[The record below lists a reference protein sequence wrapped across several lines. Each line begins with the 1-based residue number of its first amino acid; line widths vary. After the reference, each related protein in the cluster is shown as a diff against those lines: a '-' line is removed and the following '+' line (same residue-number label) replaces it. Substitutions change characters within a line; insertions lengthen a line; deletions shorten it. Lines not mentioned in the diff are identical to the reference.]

1 METSMAFFTH
11 KQLHNPLHASSIVT
25 RQRLDTLLGVEPP
38 VNKQR
43 ERYGSPEGAVEARR
57 LIAEAQKKYAQD
69 QQQSQETEMQAET
82 ETESIKDLFKQW
94 DIEDTPFVPE
104 ATITNQTPEKS
115 AMTTQPQF
123 FQVTNGVTQATFNY
137 VRDNP
142 NLTSAQIAKNLET
155 LGFKTSS
162 TSSLVYQMARQ
173 GLLHK
178 DNDNRFTTIAR
189 EYSPLKAKLNR
200 KLVKQLKPVHRVDI
214 PRGTHGIAALTPSAT
229 PTVIPPT
236 PSATPPALTAKYI
249 METLSIKEAHALYR
263 EMQSMFGG

>member
-11 KQLHNPLHASSIVT
+11 KQIHNPLHVSSIVT

-69 QQQSQETEMQAET
+69 QQQSQEKEMQAET

-94 DIEDTPFVPE
+94 DSDDTPFIPE

-137 VRDNP
+137 VKDNP
-142 NLTSAQIAKNLET
+142 GLTSAQISENMEC
-155 LGFKTSS
+155 LGYKASS
-162 TSSLVYQMARQ
+162 TSSLAYQMARQ
-173 GLLHK
+173 GLFHK
-178 DNDNRFTTIAR
+178 DNDNRFTAIVS
-189 EYSPLKAKLNR
+189 EYSPLKAKPNR
-200 KLVKQLKPVHRVDI
+200 KPIKQAKPSTIAYREAT
-214 PRGTHGIAALTPSAT
+214 PRHTHGIAALTPA
-229 PTVIPPT
+229 T
-236 PSATPPALTAKYI
+236 PSATPSATLTAKYI